1 MPSVYNTYSLKCT
14 ASNPCK
20 CKKQRMRSEL
30 ECIQRRLVLSLSL
43 NPQAPPPP
51 THLRKDAHAHP
62 RRQPHARTDAHAQ
75 PLLKAP
81 SEVGYVRPVVAPSR
95 AQPHPPPC
103 RLGDA
108 PTKWFFREGVVALP
122 VVVFILVIVVVR
134 VRVGW
139 AFPRAVDRVD
149 VPRTCRQAER
159 VEREERVEVGLLNRF
174 GSGRIA
180 LLSRCWRWK
189 LAGGREIRMLMEG
202 RQEGPAGRE

>member
-1 MPSVYNTYSLKCT
+1 MKV
-14 ASNPCK
+14 
-20 CKKQRMRSEL
+20 
-30 ECIQRRLVLSLSL
+30 ECIQRRLVLSL
-43 NPQAPPPP
+43 NPHAPPP

-81 SEVGYVRPVVAPSR
+81 PKVGYVRPVVAPSR

-108 PTKWFFREGVVALP
+108 PTKRFFREGVVALP
-122 VVVFILVIVVVR
+122 VVVFILVVVVVG

-159 VEREERVEVGLLNRF
+159 VEREERVEVGLLNGF

-180 LLSRCWRWK
+180 LLSRCWSWK
-189 LAGGREIRMLMEG
+189 LAGGRKVRMLMEG
-202 RQEGPAGRE
+202 RQEGSAGRE